1 MYRIIL
7 IIFLISSG
15 LTAQQLPLYSQYM
28 FDNYLINPA
37 VSGTYD
43 YTMVNGSIR
52 QQWNGFDKNSVK
64 KPIRIYYVPFAIK
77 DINKRDDVEQPVE
90 KGS

>member
-1 MYRIIL
+1 MYRLIL

-43 YTMVNGSIR
+43 YTMINGSIR
-52 QQWNGFDKNSVK
+52 HQWGGFDNNSVNA
-64 KPIRIYYVPFAIK
+64 IYSSHMA
-77 DINKRDDVEQPVE
+77 DAGSDQQEME
-90 KGS
+90 KN